1 MHWSNWF
8 YAVVIGSMPIIM
20 VLMARRVTEQRKRQN
35 DLLERI
41 ATALEK
47 RT

>member
-8 YAVVIGSMPIIM
+8 YVFVIGSMPIIM
-20 VLMARRVTEQRKRQN
+20 FLMARKVTEQRKRQN

-41 ATALEK
+41 ATALE
-47 RT
+47 RRP